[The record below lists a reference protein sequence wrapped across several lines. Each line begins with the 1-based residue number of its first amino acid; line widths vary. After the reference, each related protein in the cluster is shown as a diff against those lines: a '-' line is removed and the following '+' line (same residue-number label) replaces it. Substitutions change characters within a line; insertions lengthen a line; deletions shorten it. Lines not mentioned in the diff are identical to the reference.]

1 MKKTIRL
8 TESKLCNII
17 KESIKSIIKESTLP
31 NYDNPVFLDCESEA
45 DADFMIEV
53 GYSDY
58 SSSRFYV
65 GGCYDE
71 FDAFETVVKWMREN
85 GILENYAEDEE
96 MVQEYPDDYVEVDGA
111 FFRNDNFI
119 VKSL

>member
-31 NYDNPVFLDCESEA
+31 NYDNPVFLGCESEA

-96 MVQEYPDDYVEVDGA
+96 TVQEYPDDYVEVDGA

>member
-8 TESKLCNII
+8 TESKLRNII
-17 KESIKSIIKESTLP
+17 KESIKSMIKESTLP
-31 NYDNPVFLDCESEA
+31 NYDNPVFIGCESEA

-58 SSSRFYV
+58 ASSRFYV

-96 MVQEYPDDYVEVDGA
+96 MAQEYPDDYVEVDGA

-119 VKSL
+119 VKRL

>member
-8 TESKLCNII
+8 TESKLRNII

-31 NYDNPVFLDCESEA
+31 NYDNPVFLGCESEA

-96 MVQEYPDDYVEVDGA
+96 MVQEYPDDYLEVDGA

>member
-8 TESKLCNII
+8 TESKLRNII

-31 NYDNPVFLDCESEA
+31 NYDNPVFFGCESEA

-58 SSSRFYV
+58 ASSRFYV
-65 GGCYDE
+65 GGCYDA
-71 FDAFETVVKWMREN
+71 FDAFKIVVKWMRKN

-96 MVQEYPDDYVEVDGA
+96 MAQEHPYDYVEIDGA

-119 VKSL
+119 VERL

>member
-8 TESKLCNII
+8 TESKLRNII
-17 KESIKSIIKESTLP
+17 KESIKSMIKESTLP
-31 NYDNPVFLDCESEA
+31 NYDNPVFLGCESEA

-85 GILENYAEDEE
+85 GILENYADDEE
-96 MVQEYPDDYVEVDGA
+96 MAQEYPDDYVEVDGA
-111 FFRNDNFI
+111 FFRIDNFV
-119 VKSL
+119 VKRL

>member
-96 MVQEYPDDYVEVDGA
+96 MAQENTEENDKDYGE

>member
-31 NYDNPVFLDCESEA
+31 NYDNPVFLGCESEA

-71 FDAFETVVKWMREN
+71 FDAFETVVKWLRET
-85 GILENYAEDEE
+85 GILENYADDEE
-96 MVQEYPDDYVEVDGA
+96 MAQEYPDDYLEVDGA

>member
-8 TESKLCNII
+8 TESKLRNII

-45 DADFMIEV
+45 DADFMVEV

-96 MVQEYPDDYVEVDGA
+96 MAQEYPDDYVEVDGA

>member
-119 VKSL
+119 IKSL

>member
-1 MKKTIRL
+1 MKQTIRL
-8 TESKLCNII
+8 TESKLRNII
-17 KESIKSIIKESTLP
+17 KESVKSIIKESTLP
-31 NYDNPVFLDCESEA
+31 NYDNPVFLGCESEA
-45 DADFMIEV
+45 DADFMIEI

-71 FDAFETVVKWMREN
+71 FDAFETVVKWMRKN

-111 FFRNDNFI
+111 FFRRDNFI

>member
-8 TESKLCNII
+8 TESKLRNII

-31 NYDNPVFLDCESEA
+31 NYDNPVFLGCESEA

-71 FDAFETVVKWMREN
+71 FDAFEAVVKWMREN

-96 MVQEYPDDYVEVDGA
+96 MAQEYPDDYVEIDGA

-119 VKSL
+119 IKRL

>member
-8 TESKLCNII
+8 TESKLRNII
-17 KESIKSIIKESTLP
+17 KESVKSIIKESTLP
-31 NYDNPVFLDCESEA
+31 NYDNPVFLGCESEA
-45 DADFMIEV
+45 DADFMVEV

-111 FFRNDNFI
+111 FFRRDNFI

>member
-31 NYDNPVFLDCESEA
+31 NYDNPVFLGCESEA

-71 FDAFETVVKWMREN
+71 FDAFETVVTWMREN

>member
-8 TESKLCNII
+8 TESKLRNII
-17 KESIKSIIKESTLP
+17 KESIKSMIKESTLP

-45 DADFMIEV
+45 DANFMIEV

-85 GILENYAEDEE
+85 DILENYADDEE
-96 MVQEYPDDYVEVDGA
+96 MAQEYPDDYVEVDGA

-119 VKSL
+119 VKRL

>member
-8 TESKLCNII
+8 TESKLRNII

-31 NYDNPVFLDCESEA
+31 NYDNPVFLGCESEA

-71 FDAFETVVKWMREN
+71 FDAFETVVKWMRKN

-119 VKSL
+119 IKSL

>member
-8 TESKLCNII
+8 TESKLRNII
-17 KESIKSIIKESTLP
+17 KESIKSMIKESTLP

-65 GGCYDE
+65 GGCYDAG
-71 FDAFETVVKWMREN
+71 DAFETVVKWMREN

-119 VKSL
+119 VKRL

>member
-8 TESKLCNII
+8 TESKLRNII
-17 KESIKSIIKESTLP
+17 KESVKSIIKESTLP
-31 NYDNPVFLDCESEA
+31 NYDNPVFLGCESEA

-71 FDAFETVVKWMREN
+71 FDAFETVVTWMREN

>member
-8 TESKLCNII
+8 TESKLRNII
-17 KESIKSIIKESTLP
+17 KESIKSMIKESTLP

-45 DADFMIEV
+45 DDDFMIEV

>member
-8 TESKLCNII
+8 TESKLRNII
-17 KESIKSIIKESTLP
+17 KESVKSIIKESTLP

-65 GGCYDE
+65 GGGYDAG
-71 FDAFETVVKWMREN
+71 DAFEIVVKWMRKN

-96 MVQEYPDDYVEVDGA
+96 MAQEYPNDYVEIDGA

-119 VKSL
+119 IERL

>member
-8 TESKLCNII
+8 TESKLRNII
-17 KESIKSIIKESTLP
+17 KESVKSIIKESTLP
-31 NYDNPVFLDCESEA
+31 NYDNPVFLGCESEA
-45 DADFMIEV
+45 DADFMIEI

-71 FDAFETVVKWMREN
+71 FDAFETVVKWMRKN

>member
-17 KESIKSIIKESTLP
+17 KESIKSKIKESTLP

-85 GILENYAEDEE
+85 RILENYAEDEE

>member
-8 TESKLCNII
+8 TESKLRNII
-17 KESIKSIIKESTLP
+17 KESIKSMIKESTLP
-31 NYDNPVFLDCESEA
+31 NYDNPVFFGCESEA

-85 GILENYAEDEE
+85 DILENYAEDEE

-119 VKSL
+119 VERL

>member
-8 TESKLCNII
+8 TESKLRNII
-17 KESIKSIIKESTLP
+17 KESIKSMIKESTLP
-31 NYDNPVFLDCESEA
+31 NYDNPVFFGCESEA

-96 MVQEYPDDYVEVDGA
+96 TVQEYPDDYVEVDGA

>member
-1 MKKTIRL
+1 MKQTIRL
-8 TESKLCNII
+8 TESKLRNII

-96 MVQEYPDDYVEVDGA
+96 MVQEYPDDYLEVDGA

>member
-8 TESKLCNII
+8 TESKLRNII
-17 KESIKSIIKESTLP
+17 KESVKSIIKESTLP
-31 NYDNPVFLDCESEA
+31 NYDNPVFFGCESEA

-96 MVQEYPDDYVEVDGA
+96 MAQEYPDDYVEVDGA

>member
-8 TESKLCNII
+8 TESKLRNII
-17 KESIKSIIKESTLP
+17 KESIKSMIKESTLP

-96 MVQEYPDDYVEVDGA
+96 MVQEYPDDYLEVDGA

>member
-1 MKKTIRL
+1 MKQTIRL
-8 TESKLCNII
+8 TESKLRNII
-17 KESIKSIIKESTLP
+17 KESIKSMIKESTLP

>member
-8 TESKLCNII
+8 TESKLRNII

-45 DADFMIEV
+45 DANFMVEV
-53 GYSDY
+53 GYSPY

>member
-96 MVQEYPDDYVEVDGA
+96 MVQEYPDDYLEVDGA

>member
-8 TESKLCNII
+8 TESKLRNII
-17 KESIKSIIKESTLP
+17 KESIKSIIKESALP

-96 MVQEYPDDYVEVDGA
+96 MAQEYPDDYLEVDGA

>member
-1 MKKTIRL
+1 MKQTIRL
-8 TESKLCNII
+8 TESKLRNII

-31 NYDNPVFLDCESEA
+31 NYDNPVFLGCESEA

-71 FDAFETVVKWMREN
+71 FDAFETVVKWMRKN

-96 MVQEYPDDYVEVDGA
+96 MAQEYPDDYVEVDGA
-111 FFRNDNFI
+111 FFRDDNFI
-119 VKSL
+119 IKSL

>member
-1 MKKTIRL
+1 MKQTIRL
-8 TESKLCNII
+8 TESKLRNII

>member
-17 KESIKSIIKESTLP
+17 KESIKSMIKESTLP
-31 NYDNPVFLDCESEA
+31 NYDNPVFIDCESEA

>member
-17 KESIKSIIKESTLP
+17 KESIKSMIKESTLP
-31 NYDNPVFLDCESEA
+31 NYDNPVFLGCESEA
-45 DADFMIEV
+45 DADFMIEI

-71 FDAFETVVKWMREN
+71 FDAFETVVKWMRKN

-111 FFRNDNFI
+111 FFRRDNFI

>member
-8 TESKLCNII
+8 TESKLRNII
-17 KESIKSIIKESTLP
+17 KESIKSMIKESTLP
-31 NYDNPVFLDCESEA
+31 NYDNPVFIGCESEA

-58 SSSRFYV
+58 AASRFYV

-71 FDAFETVVKWMREN
+71 YDAFETVVKWMREN
-85 GILENYAEDEE
+85 NILENYADDEE
-96 MVQEYPDDYVEVDGA
+96 MAQEYPDDYVEVDGA

-119 VKSL
+119 IKSL